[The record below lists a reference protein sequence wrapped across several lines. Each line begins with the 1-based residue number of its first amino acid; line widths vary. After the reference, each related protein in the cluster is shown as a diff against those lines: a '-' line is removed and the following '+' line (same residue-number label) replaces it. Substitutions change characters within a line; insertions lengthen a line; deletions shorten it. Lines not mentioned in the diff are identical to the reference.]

1 MLESKAM
8 GIAEELRAR
17 IEGEVR
23 FDRYSR
29 ILYSTDAS
37 IYQIE
42 PIGVV
47 VPRHAGDVE
56 EVVRLAARERVPVLP
71 RGGGTS
77 LAGQAVGEA
86 IIMDLSKYM
95 REVVEVSP
103 EESWARIQPG
113 IVHDVLGAHLKP
125 HRLRFGPE
133 TATSNRANLGGMIGN
148 NSAGA
153 RSLVYGKT
161 VDNVNEVK
169 VVLSDGTT
177 TTFGRVARKDLAAKT
192 RGDSL
197 EAEIYR
203 KALALADAHKDEIE
217 KRYPKIPRRVSGYNL
232 DELLSPDEVNLAKL
246 VVGSEGT
253 LATVIEA
260 KVALVPVPPVS
271 GLAVL
276 HFRSL
281 DDALETGCEILEL
294 HPSAIELVD
303 EMVMDLA
310 RKSLEYSRRMYFV
323 QGEPKALLVVEF
335 MGSTESEVR
344 SKLDRL
350 EARIGASARPMVR
363 VLDPAEQANVWKVR
377 KAALP
382 LLLGLPGDK
391 KPIAFVEDTAVSPEK
406 VPEFIRRFVAILDD
420 HHTVGSFYAH
430 AGAGCLHIRP
440 LVNLKEGA
448 EVRKMTRISEEVFS
462 LVMEFGGSM
471 SGEHGDGL
479 ARSHFNE
486 RLFGSRIYGAFRE
499 LKAAFDPQGIM
510 NPGKVVNAP
519 GMAENLRYGES
530 YRVREPETRFPY
542 TKEGGFARAIE
553 LCNGAGVCRKNL
565 EGTMCPSFQVT
576 REEEHSTRGRANALR
591 AVLDGRLPPEEMTG
605 ERLYQVMDLCI
616 SCKGCKAE
624 CPSNVD
630 MARLKSEFLALYHE
644 KNPYSLRD
652 RLLTRPWIAGRLGVA
667 TSFISNPLLRAR
679 WFRKLLEAAVGIDA
693 RRSLPPFASESFES
707 WFRRRAPG
715 KITGRKVVLFHDTF
729 MNYHEP
735 GIGKA
740 ATVVLEAAGFDVLLV
755 KRTCCG
761 RPAISKGM
769 LDDARRLAAENVETL
784 HPFVRD
790 GVPIVGCEPSCIL
803 GFRDEYP
810 DLVPGEKSK
819 DLARGSLLLEELL
832 LREGSKLTIRNPVE
846 KVLVHGHC
854 HLKALVGAEPLVSF
868 LKTLGAQVSLV
879 ESGCCGMAGSFGY
892 EKEHFDASLQ
902 MAERRLAPA
911 AREAPESTLLVA
923 PGTSCRHQIHDTTG
937 RRAFHPAEA
946 AARSLGLEY

>member
-1 MLESKAM
+1 MCPSRITRGPPFSFPQDARSPRIASARTPGRRMMRAEISTMLESKAM
-8 GIAEELRAR
+8 GIAEELRSR

-47 VPRHAGDVE
+47 VPRNKGDVE

-95 REVVEVSP
+95 REVLEVSP
-103 EESWARIQPG
+103 EESWARVQPG

-161 VDNVNEVK
+161 VDNVHEVK

-177 TTFGRVARKDLAAKT
+177 ATFGRVARKDLAAKT

-197 EAEIYR
+197 EASIYR
-203 KALALADAHKDEIE
+203 KALELAEAHGEEIE
-217 KRYPKIPRRVSGYNL
+217 RRYPKIPRRVSGYNL
-232 DELLSPDEVNLAKL
+232 DELLSKDEVNLAKL

-253 LATVIEA
+253 LATVVEA

-281 DDALETGCEILEL
+281 DDALETGCEVLEL

-335 MGSTESEVR
+335 MGASEAEVS
-344 SKLDRL
+344 SKLDHL

-363 VLDPAEQANVWKVR
+363 VLDPVEQANVWKVR

-391 KPIAFVEDTAVSPEK
+391 KPIAFVEDTAVAPEK

-448 EVRKMTRISEEVFS
+448 EVKKMTAISEEVFS

-510 NPGKVVNAP
+510 NPGKVVNAK
-519 GMAENLRYGES
+519 GMADNLRYGES

-542 TKEGGFARAIE
+542 IKEGGFARAIE

-565 EGTMCPSFQVT
+565 EGTMCPSFMVT

-591 AVLDGRLPPEEMTG
+591 AALDGRLPPEEMTS

-630 MARLKSEFLALYHE
+630 MARLKSEFLALYYREH
-644 KNPYSLRD
+644 PHPFRD
-652 RLLTRPWIAGRLGVA
+652 RMFSQVEALGRLGVA
-667 TSFISNPLLRAR
+667 TAPFSNWVAGSSLFR
-679 WFRKLLEAAVGIDA
+679 WALERWGGIDR
-693 RRSLPPFASESFES
+693 RRSLPPFARQTFADWFES
-707 WFRRRAPG
+707 REPSSGNHRF
-715 KITGRKVVLFHDTF
+715 KVVLFHDTF
-729 MNYHEP
+729 MNYNDPEI
-735 GIGKA
+735 GIA
-740 ATVVLEAAGFDVLLV
+740 ATRLLEAAGFDVLLV
-755 KRTCCG
+755 PKRCCG
-761 RPAISKGM
+761 RPAISKG
-769 LDDARRLAAENVETL
+769 LLAEARSLAQANVEIL
-784 HPFVRD
+784 YPYVQQGHA
-790 GVPIVGCEPSCIL
+790 IIGCEPSCL
-803 GFRDEYP
+803 LSLRDEYP
-810 DLVPGEKSK
+810 DLVPGPESEAVAKRCF
-819 DLARGSLLLEELL
+819 LIEEFLSGL
-832 LREGSKLTIRNPVE
+832 KMKFPASPNKI
-846 KVLVHGHC
+846 LVHGHC
-854 HLKALVGAEPLVSF
+854 HQKALSGIDPLVRF
-868 LKTLGAQVSLV
+868 LNQTGSL
-879 ESGCCGMAGSFGY
+879 
-892 EKEHFDASLQ
+892 
-902 MAERRLAPA
+902 
-911 AREAPESTLLVA
+911 
-923 PGTSCRHQIHDTTG
+923 
-937 RRAFHPAEA
+937 
-946 AARSLGLEY
+946 

>member
-1 MLESKAM
+1 MLESEAM
-8 GIAEELRAR
+8 GIAEELRSR

-29 ILYSTDAS
+29 LLYSTDAS
-37 IYQIE
+37 NYQIE

-47 VPRHAGDVE
+47 IPRHAGDVQ
-56 EVVRLAARERVPVLP
+56 EVVRLAARENVPVLP

-95 REVVEVSP
+95 REVLEVSK

-113 IVHDVLGAHLKP
+113 IVHDVLGAHLKKD
-125 HRLRFGPE
+125 RLRFGPE

-161 VDNVNEVK
+161 VDNVHELK
-169 VVLSDGTT
+169 VVLSDGTLA
-177 TTFGRVARKDLAAKT
+177 TFGSVARGDLAAKI

-197 EAEIYR
+197 EASIYR
-203 KALALADAHKDEIE
+203 KALELAEAHRDEIE
-217 KRYPKIPRRVSGYNL
+217 TRYPRIPRRVSGYNL
-232 DELLSPDEVNLAKL
+232 DELLCRDEMNLAK
-246 VVGSEGT
+246 VVIGSEGT
-253 LATVIEA
+253 LATVVEA

-281 DDALETGCEILEL
+281 DDALETGCAILEQK
-294 HPSAIELVD
+294 PSAVELVD

-310 RKSLEYSRRMYFV
+310 RKSLEYSRRMHFV

-335 MGSTESEVR
+335 MGATDAEVKSR
-344 SKLDRL
+344 LDRL
-350 EARIGASARPMVR
+350 DASLGASARPMVR
-363 VLDPAEQANVWKVR
+363 VLDPAEQLNVWKVR

-391 KPIAFVEDTAVSPEK
+391 KPIAFVEDTAVAPEK

-420 HHTVGSFYAH
+420 YDTVGSFYAH

-448 EVRKMTRISEEVFS
+448 EVKKMTDISEEVFR
-462 LVMEFGGSM
+462 LVIEFGGSM

-499 LKAAFDPQGIM
+499 LKTAFDPKGIM

-519 GMAENLRYGES
+519 GMAENLRYGAS
-530 YRVREPETRFPY
+530 YRAREPETRFPY
-542 TKEGGFARAIE
+542 QKEGGFARAVE
-553 LCNGAGVCRKNL
+553 LCNGAGVCRKNV
-565 EGTMCPSFQVT
+565 EGTMCPSFMVT
-576 REEEHSTRGRANALR
+576 HEEEHSTRGRANALR

-644 KNPYSLRD
+644 KHPYSLRD
-652 RLLTRPWIAGRLGVA
+652 RMMARPWIAGRLGVA
-667 TSFISNPLLRAR
+667 LRPIANPLLRAG
-679 WFRKLLEAAVGIDA
+679 WFRKLMESAVGIDA
-693 RRSLPPFASESFES
+693 RRSLPPFASETFES
-707 WFRRRAPG
+707 WFRRRTPPAAGSG
-715 KITGRKVVLFHDTF
+715 KKVVLFHDTF
-729 MNYHEP
+729 LNYHEP

-740 ATVVLEAAGFDVLLV
+740 ATAVLEAAGFEVVLA

-769 LDDARRLAAENVETL
+769 LDDARKLAAENVEAL
-784 HPFVRD
+784 HPFVRE
-790 GVPIVGCEPSCIL
+790 GIPIVGCEPSCIL

-810 DLVPGEKSK
+810 DLVPGEKAK
-819 DLARGSLLLEELL
+819 ELARGSFLLEELL
-832 LREGSKLTIRNPVE
+832 GRDSLPVR
-846 KVLVHGHC
+846 KPAGPLLLHGHC
-854 HLKALVGAEPLVSF
+854 HLKALVGTEPLVGF
-868 LKTLGAQVSLV
+868 LKKLGGEVSLV
-879 ESGCCGMAGSFGY
+879 DSGCCGMAGSFGY
-892 EKEHFDASLQ
+892 EKEHYDMSLQ

-911 AREAPESTLLVA
+911 ARGASETTTLVA
-923 PGTSCRHQIHDTTG
+923 PGTSCRHQIHDTAG
-937 RRAFHPAEA
+937 RRALHPAEV
-946 AARSLGLEY
+946 AARALGLSY

>member
-1 MLESKAM
+1 MD
-8 GIAEELRAR
+8 IAAELRSR
-17 IEGEVR
+17 VEGEVR
-23 FDRYSR
+23 FDRMSR

-47 VPRHAGDVE
+47 IPKTSKDVE

-77 LAGQAVGEA
+77 LAGQAVGKA
-86 IIMDLSKYM
+86 IVMDFSKHM
-95 REVVEVSP
+95 REVLEVSP

-113 IVHDVLGAHLKP
+113 IVHDVLGAHLRP

-161 VDNVNEVK
+161 VDNVHEVK
-169 VVLSDGTT
+169 VVLSDGSPA
-177 TTFGRVARKDLAAKT
+177 TFGWVSRKDLAAKC

-197 EAEIYR
+197 EAAIYR
-203 KALALADAHKDEIE
+203 KALELADAHRDEI
-217 KRYPKIPRRVSGYNL
+217 KSRYPKIPRRVSGYNL
-232 DELLSPDEVNLAKL
+232 DELLSPEGVNLAKL

-253 LATVIEA
+253 FATVVEA
-260 KVALVPVPPVS
+260 KIALVPVPPVS

-281 DDALETGCEILEL
+281 DDALETGCEILAL
-294 HPSAIELVD
+294 DPSAVELVD

-323 QGEPKALLVVEF
+323 EGAPRALLVVEF
-335 MGSTESEVR
+335 MGETASEVNA
-344 SKLDRL
+344 KLDRL
-350 EARIGASARPMVR
+350 DARLGASARPRVR
-363 VLDPAEQANVWKVR
+363 VLDPAEQLNVWKVR

-391 KPIAFVEDTAVSPEK
+391 KPIAFVEDTAVAPEK
-406 VPEFIRRFVAILDD
+406 VPEFIRRFVSILDQ

-448 EVRKMTRISEEVFS
+448 EVKKMTEIAEEVFR

-519 GMAENLRYGES
+519 AMTENLRYGES
-530 YRVREPETRFPY
+530 YRARGLETRFPY
-542 TKEGGFARAIE
+542 MKEGGFARAIE

-565 EGTMCPSFQVT
+565 EGTMCPSFMVT
-576 REEEHSTRGRANALR
+576 RDEEHSTRGRANALR
-591 AVLDGRLPPEEMTG
+591 AVLDGRLPPEEMES
-605 ERLYQVMDLCI
+605 ERLREVMDLCI

-630 MARLKSEFLALYHE
+630 MARLKSEYLALYHE
-644 KNPYSLRD
+644 KRPYSLRD
-652 RLLTRPWIAGRLGVA
+652 RMMARPWIAGRLGVA
-667 TSFISNPLLRAR
+667 SSPIANRLLRAR
-679 WFRKLLEAAVGIDA
+679 WFRSLLESAVGIDA
-693 RRSLPPFASESFES
+693 RRSLPPFASETFES
-707 WFRRRAPG
+707 WFRRRAR
-715 KITGRKVVLFHDTF
+715 KASGRKVVLFHDTF

-735 GIGKA
+735 GVGRA
-740 ATVVLEAAGFDVLLV
+740 AVAVLERLGCEVLLA

-761 RPAISKGM
+761 RPLISKGM
-769 LDDARRLAAENVETL
+769 LDDARKLAAENVEAL
-784 HPFVRD
+784 HPFVRE
-790 GVPIVGCEPSCIL
+790 GVPIVGSEPSCL
-803 GFRDEYP
+803 LSFRDEYP

-819 DLARGSLLLEELL
+819 ALAGGSFLLEELL
-832 LREGSKLTIRNPVE
+832 QKESLPPPIAPPE
-846 KVLVHGHC
+846 KVVVHGHC
-854 HLKALVGAEPLVSF
+854 HLKALVGTEPLVGF
-868 LKTLGAQVSLV
+868 LKKLGGEVSLV
-879 ESGCCGMAGSFGY
+879 DSGCCGMAGSFGY
-892 EKEHFDASLQ
+892 EREHYDISLQ
-902 MAERRLAPA
+902 MAERRLLPAVRQAPDSA
-911 AREAPESTLLVA
+911 LVVA
-923 PGTSCRHQIHDTTG
+923 PGTSCRHQIHDATG
-937 RRAFHPAEA
+937 RLALHPAEA
-946 AARSLGLEY
+946 AARALGLSY